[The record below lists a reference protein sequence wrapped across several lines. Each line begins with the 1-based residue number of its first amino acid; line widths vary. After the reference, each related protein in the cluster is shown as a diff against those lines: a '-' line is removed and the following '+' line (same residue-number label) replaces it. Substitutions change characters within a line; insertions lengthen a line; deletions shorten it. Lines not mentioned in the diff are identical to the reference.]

1 MNIPHT
7 HFNHCPSCGEAVR
20 DVSEKRM
27 QCGACGFLYFFNP
40 TIGLAGFIEN
50 ERGEILL
57 IERGKEPAKGK
68 LAPPGGFA
76 DINESAEQAL
86 SREVFEETGL
96 QVAGWTYLCSAVNN
110 YAYAGVTYPV
120 LDLFYTAK
128 LDFGNDFKICP
139 VEIISAGWYA
149 KSSIDPDSL
158 AFPSMQ
164 SAMASLLGKS

>member
-1 MNIPHT
+1 MTIPHT

-76 DINESAEQAL
+76 DINESAEQSL

-96 QVAGWTYLCSAVNN
+96 QVVDWTYLCSAVNN
-110 YAYAGVTYPV
+110 YAYASVTYPV
-120 LDLFYTAK
+120 LDFFYTAQVSDNQD
-128 LDFGNDFKICP
+128 LNLCP
-139 VEIISAGWYA
+139 EETVGA
-149 KSSIDPDSL
+149 KWFNKHSIQSEEL
-158 AFPSMQ
+158 AFPSMRE
-164 SAMASLLGKS
+164 AFGKLLEKF

>member
-1 MNIPHT
+1 MSIPHT
-7 HFNHCPSCGEAVR
+7 HFNHCPSCGETVG

-27 QCGACGFLYFFNP
+27 NCGSCGFLYFFNP

-50 ERGEILL
+50 EKGEVLL

-76 DINESAEQAL
+76 DINESAEKAL

-96 QVAGWTYLCSAVNN
+96 RVDGWTYLCSAVNH

-120 LDLFYTAK
+120 LDFFFTARVESDPA
-128 LDFGNDFKICP
+128 LDRCP
-139 VEIISAGWYA
+139 DETLSVKWMA
-149 KSSIDPDSL
+149 KASIDPASL

-164 SAMASLLGKS
+164 EAFRKLVNGG